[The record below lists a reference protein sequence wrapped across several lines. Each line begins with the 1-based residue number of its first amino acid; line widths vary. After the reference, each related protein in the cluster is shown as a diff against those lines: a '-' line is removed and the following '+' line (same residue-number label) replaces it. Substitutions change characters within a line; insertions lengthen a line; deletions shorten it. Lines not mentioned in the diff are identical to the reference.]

1 MKKLVALLVVIVA
14 LAVGIF
20 VLATRH
26 NTPRP
31 ISTVTYACD
40 NNMTITA
47 AYYEGPK
54 QPPVPA
60 GQMPQPT
67 GSAVVSL
74 DGEASTTFKQTISA
88 DGARYANSDESLV
101 FWSKGNQVLIL
112 RNNSTDLSFRNCTAR

>member
-60 GQMPQPT
+60 HRF
-67 GSAVVSL
+67 SRSL
-74 DGEASTTFKQTISA
+74 P
-88 DGARYANSDESLV
+88 RRR
-101 FWSKGNQVLIL
+101 SKHYV
-112 RNNSTDLSFRNCTAR
+112 